1 MEKSVSK
8 KNTGENISIQA
19 VMRFLILSLI
29 GIFLFF
35 IPVKGTSVPLVVI
48 IGWARKALGPHML
61 YNIVFWSAIGLN
73 LSIFLGKVVKLE
85 PFAKWHKNETMSQII
100 LYLVA
105 LVSYIC
111 ITLKVGSE
119 EFIFLD
125 KRIGGEVA
133 HVSPLIFSTIF
144 FAGWLIYFVLKSGIV
159 EFTGTL
165 IEPLMKPLFKLPG
178 VAGIDALSSFVVSPA
193 VGTQISEEY
202 YKENVY
208 TRKEAIGAA
217 TSFSTCSIGF
227 VVVMAS
233 IGGVPEMSGV
243 MTLCV
248 VGVALLMTAIMMR
261 IPPISKYEDV
271 YFNGTTEMKAKEEV
285 EGSLLKRAI
294 VAGAR
299 KSEEF
304 SIVEFIM
311 NIKTAAKFAIT
322 IVTFMSAIV
331 IITLTI
337 VYHTDLF
344 VWLGKPFEYIF
355 ALLGLP
361 NADLISSAP
370 VLTLPSLT
378 LPVSAMAGLDIAPQS
393 RFFVTLLSIVQILF
407 MSEAGNAV
415 MNSKMKVSLKD
426 IMILFI
432 VRTAIAIPIVAA
444 ISHILY

>member
-8 KNTGENISIQA
+8 KGAAEKVSIQA
-19 VMRFLILSLI
+19 VMKFLILSLI

-35 IPVKGTSVPLVVI
+35 IPVQGTSVPLVVI
-48 IGWARKALGPHML
+48 IGWARNLLGPKVL
-61 YNIVFWSAIGLN
+61 YLIVFLSAIGLN
-73 LSIFLGKVVKLE
+73 LSIFLGRILKIQ
-85 PFAKWHKNETMSQII
+85 PFAKWHKNEDMSQII
-100 LYLVA
+100 LYFVA
-105 LVSYIC
+105 LIAYIG
-111 ITLKVGSE
+111 ISMKFGSE
-119 EFIFLD
+119 SFIFLD

-193 VGTQISEEY
+193 VASHISEEY

-227 VVVMAS
+227 IVVMS
-233 IGGVPEMSGV
+233 SLGGVPEMSGI
-243 MTLCV
+243 MTMCT

-261 IPPISKYEDV
+261 IPPISRYENTYIDGSV
-271 YFNGTTEMKAKEEV
+271 EQKRKEDMDGT
-285 EGSLLKRAI
+285 LLQRA
-294 VAGAR
+294 VMAGVK

-304 SIVEFIM
+304 SVVEFIKSS
-311 NIKTAAKFAIT
+311 ITAAKFAIT

-331 IITLTI
+331 MITLTI
-337 VYHTDLF
+337 VYHTNLF

-355 ALLGLP
+355 ALLALP
-361 NADLISSAP
+361 NPDLISSAP

-393 RFFVTLLSIVQILF
+393 RFFVTLLSIVQVLF

-415 MNSKMKVSLKD
+415 MNSKMKVSFKD
-426 IMILFI
+426 IIILFV
-432 VRTAIAIPIVAA
+432 VRTIIAIPIVAL

>member
-8 KNTGENISIQA
+8 KNASENISIQA

-61 YNIVFWSAIGLN
+61 YNIVFWTVVGLN

-85 PFAKWHKNETMSQII
+85 PFAKWHKNETKSQII
-100 LYLVA
+100 LYFVA
-105 LVSYIC
+105 LVSFVC
-111 ITLKVGSE
+111 ISLKVGSE

-125 KRIGGEVA
+125 KRIGGEVS
-133 HVSPLIFSTIF
+133 HVSPLVFSTIF

-178 VAGIDALSSFVVSPA
+178 VSGIDALSSFVVSPA

-202 YKENVY
+202 YKEKVY

-248 VGVALLMTAIMMR
+248 VAVSLLMTAIMMR
-261 IPPISKYEDV
+261 IPPISRYEDT
-271 YFNGTTEMKAKEEV
+271 YIDGSKEIKKNVEV

-294 VAGAR
+294 VAGVN

-304 SIVEFIM
+304 SIVEFIT
-311 NIKTAAKFAIT
+311 NLRIAAKFAIT
-322 IVTFMSAIV
+322 VVTFMSAIV
-331 IITLTI
+331 MITLTI

-355 ALLGLP
+355 VLLGLP

-415 MNSKMKVSLKD
+415 MNSKMKVSFKD
-426 IMILFI
+426 ILILFI